1 MMAKHAYAIGLG
13 EGRVFLAWDDLNEVS
28 VVKWGLYTPASPAV
42 RLMGTIKGASYPVM
56 ARSGKQICL
65 VALQSERPEI
75 LRRIQSVS
83 TL

>member
-1 MMAKHAYAIGLG
+1 
-13 EGRVFLAWDDLNEVS
+13 
-28 VVKWGLYTPASPAV
+28 VKWGLYTPASPAV